1 VLHLRLIAPHDC
13 ADRTRQLLSG
23 HPGVTNLVVLAGAG
37 HQPEGDLILADVA
50 REAASEVLAE
60 LRELGLE
67 DRGSIAVETVDLSLS
82 RVSDVAKDL
91 APGEGVDAVVWEELQ
106 ARTREDASLSGAY
119 LLLFSIAT
127 MLAGVA
133 VLLDSAILVIG
144 AMIVGPEFGALAAI
158 CAGIVLKRGGDVRR
172 ALVALAV
179 GFAVGI
185 VATVLSTWLLTA
197 LGLIDSSAL
206 FEERPQTGFIY
217 LPDAMSFVVAFM
229 AGIAGMQ
236 ALTSA
241 KSGAV
246 LGVLVSVT
254 TIPAAG
260 NIAVAVAYGLGSDPS
275 EPRDRY
281 FDQAWTSTEQLLLNL
296 AGIVVAGTLT
306 LAVQQRLGRN
316 RRGASITPRV
326 DTGP

>member
-1 VLHLRLIAPHDC
+1 
-13 ADRTRQLLSG
+13 
-23 HPGVTNLVVLAGAG
+23 VTNIILLGGAG

-60 LRELGLE
+60 LRDIGLE
-67 DRGSIAVETVDLSLS
+67 EHGSIAVETVDLSLS
-82 RVSDVAKDL
+82 RVSQVAKDL
-91 APGEGVDAVVWEELQ
+91 APGEGIDAVVWEELQ
-106 ARTREDASLSGAY
+106 ARTREEASLSGAY
-119 LLLFSIAT
+119 FVLFSVAT
-127 MLAGVA
+127 MLAGIA

-158 CAGIVLKRGGDVRR
+158 CAGIVLKRGHDVRH
-172 ALVALAV
+172 AVLTLAV
-179 GFAVGI
+179 GFLVGI
-185 VATVLSTWLLTA
+185 GATVLSTHLLTG
-197 LGLIDSSAL
+197 LELIDPAAL
-206 FEERPQTGFIY
+206 FEPRPQTGFIY

-260 NIAVAVAYGLGSDPS
+260 NIAVALAYGLGPDPV

-281 FDQAWTSTEQLLLNL
+281 FDQAWTSTEQLVLNL
-296 AGIVVAGTLT
+296 VGIVVAGTLT
-306 LAVQQRLGRN
+306 LAVQQRLGD
-316 RRGASITPRV
+316 RRRAAPVIE
-326 DTGP
+326 